1 MQRRQLL
8 LAKIAG
14 QREQLGEIGT
24 RWQPALHVA
33 DQAWLAVHLMRSHA
47 VLVAGVAALVVVR
60 RRGVVGLLKGG
71 WRIWKA
77 WRYVNEFAKKITPRL

>member
-14 QREQLGEIGT
+14 QREQMAVMAT
-24 RWQPALHVA
+24 RWQPAFRVA
-33 DQAWLAVHLMRSHA
+33 DLAWLAVNFARNHA
-47 VLVAGVAALVVVR
+47 VLVAGVAGLTVVR

-71 WRIWKA
+71 WRVWKA
-77 WRYVNEFAKKITPRL
+77 WRYVNEFAKKITR